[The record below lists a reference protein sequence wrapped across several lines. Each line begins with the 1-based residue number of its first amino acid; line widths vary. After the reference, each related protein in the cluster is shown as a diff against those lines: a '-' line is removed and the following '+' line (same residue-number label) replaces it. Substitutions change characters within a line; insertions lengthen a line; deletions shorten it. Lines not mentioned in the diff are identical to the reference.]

1 MILYTRINA
10 CSARVYRADE
20 VKMKYIVFLGDGMA
34 DRPNE
39 NLGYKTPLEVAKKP
53 NIDYMAG
60 NGICGMV
67 STVPDGM
74 KPGSD
79 VANLAVMGFDAKAV
93 YTGRAPLEALSI
105 GINMANDDIAIRCNF
120 VTLSDDE
127 PFSDKV
133 MLDYSAGEITTEEG
147 RELIKAVQEALSTKK
162 YDFYSGVSYRNCLI
176 SHGGTVAELT
186 APHDISGKV
195 IGEYLPSDSELK
207 ELIINSYDIL
217 KDHPVNLKRIADGKN
232 PANAIWLWG
241 AGTKPKLPSF
251 ESLYGLKGAVISA
264 VDLLKG
270 IAIAADMDVIEV
282 DGATGTLE
290 TNWEGKAAAAINAL
304 NGDYDYV
311 YLHMEAPDECGHQGD
326 VSGKVQ
332 AIEKVDELI
341 GKVLSEVD
349 AENLTVMIAPDHP
362 TPLELKTHTADSVPF
377 IIYRADKEQESGVKV
392 YSEAEAAAT
401 GVKYDNGMALMS
413 EFIAY
418 GSDMTGEEASME
430 SNEDT
435 SIVIVDGADIEM
447 QESINATPQDDL
459 NDDEFDIE
467 VEKNANNF
475 DEDEIENNELNDGD
489 KSSDTEL
496 EDNFFEDNQENVA
509 DINNS
514 DDELLDI
521 EENANSLIYSE
532 DNENE
537 LIDSNGDIAEKES
550 ESNSDG
556 DNVPT
561 EYDNIEAVDG
571 AEESGEMI
579 LTDDLPPVDG
589 ESEENQAD
597 TEESI
602 PLDEDKGKKKKKKE
616 KVKKSKADKADKE
629 KTPLTKE
636 QKKKRIIAISVT
648 AVLLTIIIV
657 LSIVLPIVILNKD
670 KIFVSKK
677 EDFDKVNKGKY
688 FVLEKDLVIDGDLSL
703 AKAYTIDMNGH
714 NLTVNGTMT
723 ISETAENSNTLNIGT
738 KKGKTYINDG
748 ILTVKTLKLTYN
760 GKFDMRA
767 MLVTENLEVEAKN
780 ADFYNAVQVR
790 NNLSIQNSTIAFKD
804 GVAFG
809 ESGIATVNNS
819 TLNLTGAAK
828 ADYSLETS
836 KLFLNENAI
845 AKSLTLDAFSEAHI
859 KGAVEGNITGGAKV
873 VLSKTASAEVLS
885 GMAVLW
891 LHDNAKYTSING
903 NVNVEAIIEL
913 VAPPTLSVIMTDE
926 GRIIVNVKTVSNAKR
941 YECTVNGEIL
951 PLEPV
956 GDPSTT
962 PLVTFDIT
970 EYAEK
975 HIGEI
980 KIAVRALGGEDD
992 DPELIIPSD
1001 QTIINY
1007 QHNITLETPKNAV
1020 VTKSE
1025 EGNYILSFNPV
1036 NFANKYKIEINGRL
1050 AIETSETNVDITS
1063 YLNKVGNYSIFIQAV
1078 NTDNVSILNSE
1089 KALTGIEVRQTLKV
1103 DTATLVAKEDG
1114 TIELQLTAE
1123 NAKDMKIRYTN
1134 SDGEVITIRLA
1145 FTESLNLGK
1154 LMGGTKVTIWLIGH
1168 GYYDECKHSDNEV
1181 DTLCDSHKTLT
1192 Y

>member
-1 MILYTRINA
+1 MVLYIRINA
-10 CSARVYRADE
+10 CNARVYRADE

-67 STVPDGM
+67 KTVPDGM

-79 VANLAVMGFDAKAV
+79 VANLAVMGFDSKAV

-105 GINMANDDIAIRCNF
+105 GINMAKDDVAIRCNF

-127 PFSDKV
+127 SFSDKV
-133 MLDYSAGEITTEEG
+133 MLDYSAGEISTEEG
-147 RELIKAVQEALSTKK
+147 KELIKAVQEALSTKK

-176 SHGGTVAELT
+176 SHGGIVAELT
-186 APHDISGKV
+186 APHDISGKE

-207 ELIINSYDIL
+207 ELIINSYGIL
-217 KDHPVNLKRIADGKN
+217 KDHPINLKRIADGKN

-241 AGTKPKLPSF
+241 AGTKPTLPSF

-282 DGATGTLE
+282 EGATGTLE
-290 TNWEGKAAAAINAL
+290 TNWEGKATATINAL

-326 VSGKVQ
+326 VSGKVL

-392 YSEAEAAAT
+392 YSEAEATAT

-413 EFIAY
+413 AFIAY
-418 GSDMTGEEASME
+418 GSDIIGEETGME

-435 SIVIVDGADIEM
+435 PVVLTDDTEIDM
-447 QESINATPQDDL
+447 QESIDATSQDNL
-459 NDDEFDIE
+459 NDDEFAIE
-467 VEKNANNF
+467 VEKNANNI
-475 DEDEIENNELNDGD
+475 DDDEIANNELIDDD
-489 KSSDTEL
+489 KSRDIEL
-496 EDNFFEDNQENVA
+496 ENSFIEDNQENVV
-509 DINNS
+509 DTNNGDEELINS
-514 DDELLDI
+514 
-521 EENANSLIYSE
+521 EENIEA
-532 DNENE
+532 
-537 LIDSNGDIAEKES
+537 LIDSEVNEIKLVDSNDDIVEKEF
-550 ESNSDG
+550 ENNSDG
-556 DNVPT
+556 DNVST
-561 EYDNIEAVDG
+561 DYDNIEAVDG

-589 ESEENQAD
+589 ESEVNKTD
-597 TEESI
+597 S
-602 PLDEDKGKKKKKKE
+602 DEDNLQEEEKAKKKKKKE
-616 KVKKSKADKADKE
+616 KKSKADKVKKE

-723 ISETAENSNTLNIGT
+723 IAETVDNKETLSIGT
-738 KKGKTYINDG
+738 KKGKTFNNNG
-748 ILTVKTLKLTYN
+748 ILTAKTFKVTYN
-760 GKFDMRA
+760 GKFDMHS
-767 MLVTENLEVEAKN
+767 MLVTDNLEVEANN

-790 NNLSIQNSTIAFKD
+790 DNLTISNSIIGFKD
-804 GVAFG
+804 GIAFG
-809 ESGIATVNNS
+809 ESGVATVNNS
-819 TLNLTGAAK
+819 TINLTGAAK

-836 KLFLNENAI
+836 KLYLNENAI
-845 AKSLTLDAFSEAHI
+845 AKSVTLDSFSEAHI
-859 KGAVEGNITGGAKV
+859 KGAVEGNINGGAKV

-891 LHDNAKYTSING
+891 LHDNAKYASING
-903 NVNVEAIIEL
+903 DVRVEAIIEL
-913 VAPPTLSVIMTDE
+913 VAPPTLSVVMTDN
-926 GRIIVNVKTVSNAKR
+926 GRIIVNVKTVSNAGQ
-941 YECTVNGEIL
+941 YECVVNGEVL
-951 PLEPV
+951 PLATV
-956 GDPSTT
+956 NDASTT

-980 KIAVRALGGEDD
+980 KIAVRALGAEGT

-1007 QHNITLETPKNAV
+1007 QHNITLETPRNAKV
-1020 VTKSE
+1020 NIVDEK
-1025 EGNYILSFNPV
+1025 YILSFNPV
-1036 NFANKYKIEINGRL
+1036 NFANKYRIEINGRL
-1050 AIETSETNVDITS
+1050 ATETTETNIDITAH
-1063 YLNKVGNYSIFIQAV
+1063 LNKVGNYSIFIQAV

-1089 KALTGIEVRQTLKV
+1089 KALTGIEVREKLEIKESE
-1103 DTATLVAKEDG
+1103 AALVANEDG
-1114 TIELQLTAE
+1114 TVELQLTAS

-1145 FTESLNLGK
+1145 YTEKLNLGK
-1154 LMGGTKVTIWLIGH
+1154 LMSGTTVEIRLIGY
-1168 GYYDECKHSDNEV
+1168 GYYDNSEIKIV
-1181 DTLCDSHKTLT
+1181 Q

>member
-1 MILYTRINA
+1 MVLYIRINA
-10 CSARVYRADE
+10 CNARVYRADE

-67 STVPDGM
+67 KTVPDGM

-79 VANLAVMGFDAKAV
+79 VANLAVMGFDSKAV

-105 GINMANDDIAIRCNF
+105 GINMAKDDVAIRCNF

-127 PFSDKV
+127 SFSDKV
-133 MLDYSAGEITTEEG
+133 MLDYSAGEISTEEG
-147 RELIKAVQEALSTKK
+147 KELIKAVQEALSTKK

-186 APHDISGKV
+186 APHDISGKE

-217 KDHPVNLKRIADGKN
+217 KDHPINLKRIADGKN

-241 AGTKPKLPSF
+241 AGTKPTLPSF

-282 DGATGTLE
+282 EGATGTLE
-290 TNWEGKAAAAINAL
+290 TNWEGKATATINAL

-326 VSGKVQ
+326 VSGKIL

-392 YSEAEAAAT
+392 YSEAEATAT

-413 EFIAY
+413 AFIAY
-418 GSDMTGEEASME
+418 GSDIIGEETGME

-435 SIVIVDGADIEM
+435 PVVLTDDTEIDM
-447 QESINATPQDDL
+447 QESIDATSQDNL
-459 NDDEFDIE
+459 NDDEFAIE
-467 VEKNANNF
+467 VEKNANNI
-475 DEDEIENNELNDGD
+475 DDDEIANNELIDDD
-489 KSSDTEL
+489 KSRDIEL
-496 EDNFFEDNQENVA
+496 ENSFIEDNQENVV
-509 DINNS
+509 DTNNGDEELINS
-514 DDELLDI
+514 
-521 EENANSLIYSE
+521 EENIEA
-532 DNENE
+532 
-537 LIDSNGDIAEKES
+537 LIDSEVNEIKLVDSNDDIVEKEF
-550 ESNSDG
+550 ENNSDG
-556 DNVPT
+556 DNVST
-561 EYDNIEAVDG
+561 DYDNIEAVDG

-589 ESEENQAD
+589 ESEVNKTD
-597 TEESI
+597 S
-602 PLDEDKGKKKKKKE
+602 DEDNLQEEEKAKKKKKKE
-616 KVKKSKADKADKE
+616 KKSKADKVKKE
-629 KTPLTKE
+629 KIPLTKE

-723 ISETAENSNTLNIGT
+723 IAETVDNKETLSIGT
-738 KKGKTYINDG
+738 KKGKTFNNNG
-748 ILTVKTLKLTYN
+748 ILTAKTFKVTYN
-760 GKFDMRA
+760 GKFDMHS
-767 MLVTENLEVEAKN
+767 MLVTDNLEVEANN

-790 NNLSIQNSTIAFKD
+790 DNLTISNSIIGFKD
-804 GVAFG
+804 GIAFG
-809 ESGIATVNNS
+809 ESGVATVNNS
-819 TLNLTGAAK
+819 TINLTGAAK

-836 KLFLNENAI
+836 KLYLNENAI
-845 AKSLTLDAFSEAHI
+845 AKSVTLDSFSEAHI
-859 KGAVEGNITGGAKV
+859 KGAVEGNINGGAKV

-891 LHDNAKYTSING
+891 LHDNAKYASING
-903 NVNVEAIIEL
+903 DVRVEAIIEL
-913 VAPPTLSVIMTDE
+913 VAPPTLSVVMTDN
-926 GRIIVNVKTVSNAKR
+926 GRIIVNVKTVSNAGQ
-941 YECTVNGEIL
+941 YECVVNGEVL
-951 PLEPV
+951 PLATV
-956 GDPSTT
+956 NDASTT

-975 HIGEI
+975 YIGEI
-980 KIAVRALGGEDD
+980 KIAVRALGAEGT

-1007 QHNITLETPKNAV
+1007 QHNITLETPRNAKV
-1020 VTKSE
+1020 NIVDEK
-1025 EGNYILSFNPV
+1025 YILSFNPV
-1036 NFANKYKIEINGRL
+1036 NFANKYRIEINGRL
-1050 AIETSETNVDITS
+1050 ATETTETNIDITAH
-1063 YLNKVGNYSIFIQAV
+1063 LNKVGNYSIFIQAV

-1089 KALTGIEVRQTLKV
+1089 KALTGIEVREKLEIKESE
-1103 DTATLVAKEDG
+1103 AALVANEDG
-1114 TIELQLTAE
+1114 TVELQLTAS

-1145 FTESLNLGK
+1145 YTEKLNLGK
-1154 LMGGTKVTIWLIGH
+1154 LMSGTTVEIRLIGY
-1168 GYYDECKHSDNEV
+1168 GYYDNSEIKIV
-1181 DTLCDSHKTLT
+1181 Q

>member
-1 MILYTRINA
+1 
-10 CSARVYRADE
+10 
-20 VKMKYIVFLGDGMA
+20 MKYIVFLGDGMA

-67 STVPDGM
+67 KTVPDGM

-79 VANLAVMGFDAKAV
+79 VANLAVMGFDSKAV

-105 GINMANDDIAIRCNF
+105 GINMANDDVAIRCNF

-127 PFSDKV
+127 SFSDKV
-133 MLDYSAGEITTEEG
+133 MLDYSAGEISTEEG
-147 RELIKAVQEALSTKK
+147 KELIKAVQEALSTKK

-176 SHGGTVAELT
+176 SHGGIVAELT
-186 APHDISGKV
+186 APHDISGKE

-207 ELIINSYDIL
+207 ELIINSYGIL
-217 KDHPVNLKRIADGKN
+217 KDHPINLKRIADGKN

-241 AGTKPKLPSF
+241 AGTKPTLPSF

-282 DGATGTLE
+282 EGATGTLE
-290 TNWEGKAAAAINAL
+290 TNWEGKATATINAL

-326 VSGKVQ
+326 VSGKVL

-377 IIYRADKEQESGVKV
+377 IIYRADKEQESGVKI

-413 EFIAY
+413 AFIAY
-418 GSDMTGEEASME
+418 GSDIIGEETGME

-435 SIVIVDGADIEM
+435 PVVIADDVDINM
-447 QESINATPQDDL
+447 QENIDTASQDSL
-459 NDDEFDIE
+459 NDDEFAIE

-475 DEDEIENNELNDGD
+475 DEDEI
-489 KSSDTEL
+489 
-496 EDNFFEDNQENVA
+496 
-509 DINNS
+509 
-514 DDELLDI
+514 
-521 EENANSLIYSE
+521 AN
-532 DNENE
+532 NE
-537 LIDSNGDIAEKES
+537 LIDDDKSRDIELENSFIEDNQGNVVYTNNGDEELINSEENIEALIDSEVNEIELVDSNDDIVEKEFVN
-550 ESNSDG
+550 NSDG
-556 DNVPT
+556 DNVST
-561 EYDNIEAVDG
+561 DYDNIEAVDG

-589 ESEENQAD
+589 ESEVNKTD
-597 TEESI
+597 S
-602 PLDEDKGKKKKKKE
+602 DEDNLKEEVKGKKKKNKE
-616 KVKKSKADKADKE
+616 KKSKADKVKKE

-636 QKKKRIIAISVT
+636 QKKKRIIAISIT

-723 ISETAENSNTLNIGT
+723 IAGTVDNKETLSIGT
-738 KKGKTYINDG
+738 KKGKTFNNNG
-748 ILTVKTLKLTYN
+748 ILTAKTFKVTYN
-760 GKFDMRA
+760 GKFDMHS
-767 MLVTENLEVEAKN
+767 MLVTDNLEVEANN

-790 NNLSIQNSTIAFKD
+790 DNLTISNSIIGFKD
-804 GVAFG
+804 GIAFG
-809 ESGIATVNNS
+809 ESGVATVNNS
-819 TLNLTGAAK
+819 TINLTGAAK

-836 KLFLNENAI
+836 KLYLNENAI
-845 AKSLTLDAFSEAHI
+845 AKSVTLDSFSEAHI
-859 KGAVEGNITGGAKV
+859 KGAVEGNINGGAKV

-891 LHDNAKYTSING
+891 LHDNAKYASING
-903 NVNVEAIIEL
+903 DVRVEAIIEL
-913 VAPPTLSVIMTDE
+913 VAPPTLSVVMTDN
-926 GRIIVNVKTVSNAKR
+926 GRIIVNVKTVSNAGQ
-941 YECTVNGEIL
+941 YECVVNGEVL
-951 PLEPV
+951 PLATV
-956 GDPSTT
+956 NDASTT

-980 KIAVRALGGEDD
+980 KIAVRALGAEGT

-1007 QHNITLETPKNAV
+1007 QHNITLETPRNAKV
-1020 VTKSE
+1020 NIVDEK
-1025 EGNYILSFNPV
+1025 YILSFNPV
-1036 NFANKYKIEINGRL
+1036 NFANKYRIEINGRL
-1050 AIETSETNVDITS
+1050 ATETTETNIDITAH
-1063 YLNKVGNYSIFIQAV
+1063 LNKVGNYSIFIQAV

-1089 KALTGIEVRQTLKV
+1089 KALTGIEVREKLEIKESE
-1103 DTATLVAKEDG
+1103 AALVANEDG
-1114 TIELQLTAE
+1114 TVELQLTAS

-1145 FTESLNLGK
+1145 YTEKLNLGK
-1154 LMGGTKVTIWLIGH
+1154 LMSGTTVEIRLIGY
-1168 GYYDECKHSDNEV
+1168 GYYDNSEIKIV
-1181 DTLCDSHKTLT
+1181 Q

>member
-1 MILYTRINA
+1 
-10 CSARVYRADE
+10 
-20 VKMKYIVFLGDGMA
+20 MKYIVFLGDGMA

-39 NLGYKTPLEVAKKP
+39 SLGYKTPLEVAKKP

-60 NGICGMV
+60 NGICGLV
-67 STVPDGM
+67 KTVPDGM

-79 VANLAVMGFDAKAV
+79 VANLAVMGFDVEAV

-105 GINMANDDIAIRCNF
+105 GINMAADDIAIRCNF
-120 VTLSDDE
+120 VTLSDE
-127 PFSDKV
+127 ESFSDKK

-176 SHGGTVAELT
+176 SHGGTVTELT
-186 APHDISGKV
+186 APHDISGKE

-241 AGTKPKLPSF
+241 AGTKPTLPSF
-251 ESLYGLKGAVISA
+251 ESLHGLKGAVISA

-290 TNWEGKAAAAINAL
+290 TNWEGKATATINAL
-304 NGDYDYV
+304 NGEYDYV

-326 VSGKVQ
+326 AQGKVQ

-349 AENLTVMIAPDHP
+349 AENLTVMVAPDHP
-362 TPLELKTHTADSVPF
+362 TPLELKTHTAESVPF
-377 IIYRADKEQESGVKV
+377 IIYRADKEKESGVKI
-392 YSEAEAAAT
+392 YSEAEATDA
-401 GVKYDNGMALMS
+401 GIKFDNGMALMS
-413 EFIAY
+413 AFIAY
-418 GSDMTGEEASME
+418 GNDDISDDKSAEETDEEITEDLPIAIANDTEVDTQESM
-430 SNEDT
+430 DT
-435 SIVIVDGADIEM
+435 SEQDGLI
-447 QESINATPQDDL
+447 
-459 NDDEFDIE
+459 DDESAIDAGDDN
-467 VEKNANNF
+467 VDNF
-475 DEDEIENNELNDGD
+475 DNEKLETNELNDGD
-489 KSSDTEL
+489 DIVISDSDIEGSVIDT
-496 EDNFFEDNQENVA
+496 DDNQDELISLENDDDLLESDNEDSA
-509 DINNS
+509 KNESENS
-514 DDELLDI
+514 DD
-521 EENANSLIYSE
+521 
-532 DNENE
+532 
-537 LIDSNGDIAEKES
+537 
-550 ESNSDG
+550 
-556 DNVPT
+556 NVVDD
-561 EYDNIEAVDG
+561 YANIEAVDD

-589 ESEENQAD
+589 EVGEAD
-597 TEESI
+597 DSI
-602 PLDEDKGKKKKKKE
+602 PTDEGEGDKKKKKKKE
-616 KVKKSKADKADKE
+616 KKAKAEKVKKE

-714 NLTVNGTMT
+714 SLTVNGTMT
-723 ISETAENSNTLNIGT
+723 IADTAENKETLNIGT
-738 KKGKTYINDG
+738 KKGKTFNNDG
-748 ILTVKTLKLTYN
+748 ILTATTFKVTYKGKL
-760 GKFDMRA
+760 DVHS
-767 MLVTENLEVEAKN
+767 MLVTNNLEVEANN

-790 NNLSIQNSTIAFKD
+790 DNLAIQNSTTAFKD
-804 GVAFG
+804 GIAFG
-809 ESGIATVNNS
+809 ESGVATVNNS
-819 TLNLTGAAK
+819 TLTITGMAK

-836 KLFLNENAI
+836 RLYLNENATTKNI
-845 AKSLTLDAFSEAHI
+845 TLDAFSEAHI
-859 KGAVEGNITGGAKV
+859 KGIVEGNITGGTKV
-873 VLSKTASAEVLS
+873 VLSKTATAEVLS

-891 LHDNAKYTSING
+891 LHDNAKYASING
-903 NVNVEAIIEL
+903 NVSVESIIEL

-926 GRIIVNVKTVSNAKR
+926 GRIIVNVKTVSHAGR
-941 YECTVNGEIL
+941 YECVVNGEVL
-951 PLEPV
+951 PLAPV
-956 GDPSTT
+956 GDSSTT
-962 PLVTFDIT
+962 PLITFDIT

-980 KIAVRALGGEDD
+980 RIAVRALGAEDA
-992 DPELIIPSD
+992 DPELIIPSE
-1001 QTIINY
+1001 QTTINY

-1025 EGNYILSFNPV
+1025 DSKYILSFNPV
-1036 NFANKYKIEINGRL
+1036 NFANKYRIEINGRL
-1050 AIETSETNVDITS
+1050 AIETTETNVDITS
-1063 YLNKVGNYSIFIQAV
+1063 HLNKVGNYSIFIQAV
-1078 NTDNVSILNSE
+1078 NTGNASILNSE
-1089 KALTGIEVRQTLKV
+1089 KALTGIEVRKV
-1103 DTATLVAKEDG
+1103 LDIDDANAVLVAKEDG
-1114 TIELQLTAE
+1114 TVELQLTAE
-1123 NAKDMKIRYTN
+1123 NAKDMKIQYTN
-1134 SDGEVITIRLA
+1134 SAGEEVIIRLA
-1145 FTESLNLGK
+1145 YVESLNLGR
-1154 LMGGTKVTIWLIGH
+1154 LQSGTTVEILLLGH
-1168 GYYDECKHSDNEV
+1168 GFYDDMVTPKI
-1181 DTLCDSHKTLT
+1181 LA

>member
-1 MILYTRINA
+1 MVLYICITA
-10 CSARVYRADE
+10 CNARVYRADE

-67 STVPDGM
+67 KTVPDGM

-79 VANLAVMGFDAKAV
+79 VANLAVMGFDSKAV

-105 GINMANDDIAIRCNF
+105 GINMANDDVAIRCNF

-133 MLDYSAGEITTEEG
+133 MLDYSAGEISTEEG
-147 RELIKAVQEALSTKK
+147 KELIKAVQEALSTKK

-217 KDHPVNLKRIADGKN
+217 KDHPINLKRIADGKN

-241 AGTKPKLPSF
+241 AGTKPTLPSF

-282 DGATGTLE
+282 EGATGTLE
-290 TNWEGKAAAAINAL
+290 TNWEGKAAATINAL

-326 VSGKVQ
+326 VSGKVL

-392 YSEAEAAAT
+392 YSEAEATAT
-401 GVKYDNGMALMS
+401 GIKYDNGMALMS
-413 EFIAY
+413 AFIAY
-418 GSDMTGEEASME
+418 GSDIIGEDTGME

-435 SIVIVDGADIEM
+435 PVVIADDTEIDM
-447 QESINATPQDDL
+447 QESIDTASQDNL
-459 NDDEFDIE
+459 NDDEFAIE
-467 VEKNANNF
+467 VEKNANNI
-475 DEDEIENNELNDGD
+475 DDDEIANNELIDDD
-489 KSSDTEL
+489 KSSDIEL
-496 EDNFFEDNQENVA
+496 ENSFIEDNQGNVT
-509 DINNS
+509 DINNR
-514 DDELLDI
+514 DEELI
-521 EENANSLIYSE
+521 NSEENVNA
-532 DNENE
+532 
-537 LIDSNGDIAEKES
+537 LIDSEVNEIELVDSNDDIVEKEFDN
-550 ESNSDG
+550 NSDG
-556 DNVPT
+556 DNVST
-561 EYDNIEAVDG
+561 DYDNIEAVDG

-589 ESEENQAD
+589 ESEVNKTD
-597 TEESI
+597 S
-602 PLDEDKGKKKKKKE
+602 DEDNLKEEVKGKKKKNKE
-616 KVKKSKADKADKE
+616 KKSKADKVKKE

-636 QKKKRIIAISVT
+636 QKKKRIIAISIT

-723 ISETAENSNTLNIGT
+723 IAGTVDNKETLSIGT
-738 KKGKTYINDG
+738 KKGKTFNNNG
-748 ILTVKTLKLTYN
+748 ILTAKTFKVTYN
-760 GKFDMRA
+760 GKFDMHS
-767 MLVTENLEVEAKN
+767 MLVTDNLEVEANN

-790 NNLSIQNSTIAFKD
+790 DNLTISNSIIAFKD
-804 GVAFG
+804 GIAFG
-809 ESGIATVNNS
+809 ELGVATVNNS
-819 TLNLTGAAK
+819 TINLTGAAK

-836 KLFLNENAI
+836 KLYLNENAI
-845 AKSLTLDAFSEAHI
+845 AKSVTLDSFSEAHI
-859 KGAVEGNITGGAKV
+859 KGAVEGNINGGAKV
-873 VLSKTASAEVLS
+873 VLSKTSSAEVLS

-891 LHDNAKYTSING
+891 LHDNAKYASING
-903 NVNVEAIIEL
+903 DVKVEAIIEL
-913 VAPPTLSVIMTDE
+913 VAPPTLSVVMTDN
-926 GRIIVNVKTVSNAKR
+926 GRIIVNVKTVSNAGQ
-941 YECTVNGEIL
+941 YECVVNGEVL
-951 PLEPV
+951 PLATV
-956 GDPSTT
+956 LDASTT

-980 KIAVRALGGEDD
+980 KIAVRALGEEGT

-1007 QHNITLETPKNAV
+1007 QHNITLETPRNAKV
-1020 VTKSE
+1020 NIVDEK
-1025 EGNYILSFNPV
+1025 YILSFNPV
-1036 NFANKYKIEINGRL
+1036 NFANKYRIEINGRL
-1050 AIETSETNVDITS
+1050 ATETAETNIDITAH
-1063 YLNKVGNYSIFIQAV
+1063 LNKVGNYSIFIQAV

-1089 KALTGIEVRQTLKV
+1089 KALTGIEVREKLEIKESEV
-1103 DTATLVAKEDG
+1103 SLVANEDG
-1114 TIELQLTAE
+1114 TVELQLTAS

-1145 FTESLNLGK
+1145 YTEKLNLGK
-1154 LMGGTKVTIWLIGH
+1154 LMSGTKVEIWLIGH
-1168 GYYDECKHSDNEV
+1168 GYYDGRDPDNAIEGNPV
-1181 DTLCDSHKTLT
+1181 PPHASLD